1 MTLSDAKKI
10 LSGRYCIDADGATAW
25 LLPNAGKDKYVVV
38 ALNKQDMQFALRQ
51 LALKVEREHKKMN
64 EREK

>member
-1 MTLSDAKKI
+1 MKPSDAKKI
-10 LSGRYCIDADGATAW
+10 LSGELKPFGVENII
-25 LLPNAGKDKYVVV
+25 LSGKYGGDYHNIQI
-38 ALNKQDMQFALRQ
+38 NKSEMQFALRQ